1 MVLHLQLS
9 SVYVVG
15 QCPSGQVLGLC
26 GRGASAQ
33 MGEEEASLSG
43 WKSILNRGNSE
54 CKGPEVQVCLECER
68 KSKEASVTGPQWL
81 RRKNR
86 PEGLRGGNNGG
97 LWRNVATML

>member
-1 MVLHLQLS
+1 M
-9 SVYVVG
+9 
-15 QCPSGQVLGLC
+15 
-26 GRGASAQ
+26 
-33 MGEEEASLSG
+33 
-43 WKSILNRGNSE
+43 
-54 CKGPEVQVCLECER
+54 ECER